1 MEIISSF
8 SNAQVR
14 DGSETYVENSQKQ
27 RGYIVRLLPRTPR
40 SFEEVSSKL
49 LGFFRFFGRSLVEVW
64 SKFFRSLFEV
74 CSKFDRS
81 SFDLWSKFGRY
92 F

>member
-40 SFEEVSSKL
+40 SFEETSSKL
-49 LGFFRFFGRSLVEVW
+49 LGFFRFFGRSLVEV
-64 SKFFRSLFEV
+64 
-74 CSKFDRS
+74 CSKFGRN

-92 F
+92 FLIAISNAK